1 VKSYPVRSSSTSE
14 DQTVTVYEELTD
26 VVSLVGDSAVVR
38 GIKELDVIGARGRSV
53 VVSNAD
59 RRGRVQVALFC
70 SFSLVTAGA

>member
-1 VKSYPVRSSSTSE
+1 MKSYPVRSSSTSE

-38 GIKELDVIGARGRSV
+38 GIKELDVIGARGGSV

>member
-1 VKSYPVRSSSTSE
+1 MKSYPVRSSSTSE

-53 VVSNAD
+53 AVSNAD

>member
-1 VKSYPVRSSSTSE
+1 VKSYPVRSLSTSE
-14 DQTVTVYEELTD
+14 NQTVTVYEELTD
-26 VVSLVGDSAVVR
+26 VVLLVGDSVVVR
-38 GIKELDVIGARGRSV
+38 GIKELDVISRRGRSV